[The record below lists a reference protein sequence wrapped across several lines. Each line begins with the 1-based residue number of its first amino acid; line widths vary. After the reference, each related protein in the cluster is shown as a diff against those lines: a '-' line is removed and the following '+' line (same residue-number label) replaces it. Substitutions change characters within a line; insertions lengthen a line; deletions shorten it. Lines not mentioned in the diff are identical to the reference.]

1 MALLLPGIQ
10 VILRRST
17 SAPNPQ
23 DLSAIPCVIGP
34 CSAGPINEVTTLTTV
49 SDLAQFG
56 HGPGV
61 EHAADILN
69 VAGGPVYFV
78 RPTTTTPSTLSSVTK
93 TLGNPVGT
101 PVTAFGS
108 VLVPGGTATGD
119 VLVTAKQA
127 AVTLQVLNPGVVTA
141 ATLVNVTGTAIVVTL
156 KHDGTNITETGTGLA
171 AAINGSVPAFALVGA
186 AAQGGGAGTA
196 GALATAALDDGAIN
210 FTALQT
216 GVSFEILWSG
226 VNTVFATA
234 YNVGLKKVTVT
245 LATDANGRPTT
256 TATQALT
263 LAAGL
268 NNLAS
273 ANPGVFVATAVAA
286 GGKLLAAKAL
296 TALPFGSNGTAS
308 VAGTPA
314 DQYGFVVEVIRA
326 GTVGGANPV
335 GIKWT
340 CDNIAYTSE
349 VLVPNSGIVQLKDQ
363 YIDTGVTITLT
374 GTFDV
379 GDKFTFTST
388 LPTTGST
395 DMLTALDVAIADT
408 TRKWGFITFSGS
420 VNRALATSIDAKL
433 QAALQS
439 RFFYSL
445 LNTRDQ
451 AEGVPSETEAQWM
464 TSVSVDFAGFQ
475 SAKGIEAICAGAV
488 SHLST
493 YTGRTFRRPL
503 VFVASAR
510 CANIPV
516 HEDLGK
522 TLSGTLRNVLGI
534 YHDESKHYG
543 LEPQRFITTRTFDT
557 RPGEF
562 YIASAPTMSDP
573 SDTAYTLLEYTKL
586 ALSVA
591 RIAKETA
598 FPLINDSLQGIP
610 IPDSTGA
617 PAGALAFSEAKN
629 IEDFISAAVKGFLFK
644 IKTDGK
650 VSASLQEKYVT
661 VLRNYSYL
669 ATRELRMEITFTPL
683 GLTRTITIGINLN
696 IPA

>member
-10 VILRRST
+10 VIFRRSST
-17 SAPNPQ
+17 PPNPQ
-23 DLSAIPCVIGP
+23 DLAGIPCVIGP
-34 CSAGPINEVTTLTTV
+34 SSSGTTNTLTTLTTLA
-49 SDLAQFG
+49 DLAPFG

-61 EHAADILN
+61 EHAAEILN

-78 RPTTTTPSTLSSVTK
+78 RPNTTTPSTLSSVTK

-127 AVTLQVLNPGVVTA
+127 GVTLQVINPGVVTA
-141 ATLVNVTGTAIVVTL
+141 ATTVNVTGTAIVVTL

-210 FTALQT
+210 FTALQA

-226 VNTVFATA
+226 VNTAFATA

-263 LAAGL
+263 LAGGL

-273 ANPGVFVATAVAA
+273 ANPGVFTATAVAA
-286 GGKLLAAKAL
+286 GGKLLAAKAI
-296 TALPFGSNGTAS
+296 TVLPFGSSGTAS

-314 DQYGFVVEVIRA
+314 DQYNFIVQVVRA
-326 GTVGGANPV
+326 GTVGSASPV
-335 GIKWT
+335 GIQWS
-340 CDNIAYTSE
+340 CDGLVYTSE
-349 VLVPNSGIVQLKDQ
+349 VLVPNSGIVLLKDQ
-363 YIDTGVTITLT
+363 FIDTGVTITLT

-379 GDKFTFTST
+379 GDKFTFTSS
-388 LPTTGST
+388 LPTTGTT
-395 DMLTALDVAIADT
+395 DYLTAIDAAIADT
-408 TRKWGFITFSGS
+408 SKKFGYITLSGS
-420 VNRALATSIDAKL
+420 VNRSFGTSIDSRL
-433 QAALQS
+433 QVTLQD
-439 RFFYSL
+439 RFLYGL
-445 LNTRDQ
+445 VNTREQ
-451 AEGVPSETEAQWM
+451 AEGVPAETEDQWM
-464 TSVSVDFAGFQ
+464 TSISVDFAGYQ
-475 SAKGIEAICAGAV
+475 SQKGLLSVCAGAV

-493 YTGRTFRRPL
+493 YTGRTFRRPA

-510 CANIPV
+510 NSSIPV

-522 TLSGTLRNVLGI
+522 TDSGTLRNVLGI
-534 YHDESKHYG
+534 YHDESKKYG
-543 LEPQRFITTRTFDT
+543 LEPQRFITTRTFSD

-562 YIASAPTMSDP
+562 YFTSSPTMSDP
-573 SDTAYTLLEYTKL
+573 SDTAYTLLQYTKV
-586 ALSVA
+586 ALSVG

-598 FPLINDSLQGIP
+598 FPLINDSLQP
-610 IPDSTGA
+610 LASPDSTGA

-629 IEDFISAAVKGFLFK
+629 IEDFISAAVKRFLFK

-650 VSASLQEKYVT
+650 VSASLQDKYVT
-661 VLRNYSYL
+661 VLRNYSYS
-669 ATRELRMEITFTPL
+669 ATRELRMEITVTPL